1 MSQDILVINC
11 GSSSI
16 KFAVMNPREETAKL
30 TGLAERLGAE
40 DAAISFKIQDKKTHL
55 PLAHA
60 QHQQALAAVFEQLKS
75 LSMMDSIVA
84 VGHRVVHGGEN
95 FSESVLINDKRLEQ
109 LRELNHLAPLHN
121 PVNLIGIEES
131 LKHLGTLPQIAVFDT
146 AFHQTMPEK
155 AFLYAI
161 PLEYYRNQGIRKY
174 GFHGTSYRFITQK
187 AAELLGKA
195 PSECCLLAA
204 HLGNGCSAAAIC
216 NGKSVDTSMGLTPLE
231 GLVMGTRSGDVDPSL
246 HQHLA
251 QELKTSLEDITNTL
265 NKASGLLG
273 LSGISNDM
281 RTLEAAMNKGDS
293 RATLAIDAF
302 CFKAA
307 RYLCALA
314 ASLPRIDALIF
325 TGGIGENSPVIR
337 EKILSHMTI
346 LGFAVDGQLNSQHGD
361 KQGRITTES
370 STLALKVA
378 TNEEWMI
385 AQDALGFVNR

>member
-30 TGLAERLGAE
+30 TGLAERLGSE
-40 DAAISFKIQDKKTHL
+40 DAAIRFKIQDKKTQL
-55 PLAHA
+55 PLAQA
-60 QHQQALAAVFEQLKS
+60 QHQQALACVFDQLKS
-75 LSMMDSIVA
+75 LNMMDQVVA

-146 AFHQTMPEK
+146 AFHQTMPQE

-161 PLEYYRNQGIRKY
+161 PLEYYRNLGIRKY

-187 AAELLGKA
+187 TAELLGKA

-216 NGKSVDTSMGLTPLE
+216 DGKSVDTSMGLTPLE

-251 QELKTSLEDITNTL
+251 QELNTSLESITQTL

-281 RTLEAAMNKGDS
+281 RTLEDAMNNGDS

-337 EKILSHMTI
+337 EKILSHMKI
-346 LGFAVDGQLNSQHGD
+346 LGFAVDTQLNSQHGD
-361 KQGRITTES
+361 KQGRITTEA
-370 STLALKVA
+370 STLALQVA

-385 AQDALGFVNR
+385 AQDALGFVNS